1 MTRIYFLQAPYV
13 LCYFP
18 VNLKDKKERTALT
31 FAAELGHP
39 EVTSWLLKAEADVRV
54 LGLQRLEAVSCPA
67 VHPFVC
73 VVVCSMRVRW
83 SAFTADGK
91 SLVHCCLVIGCI
103 LLMLSVFIFIFGYVF
118 FRGGGCRTTSFWSCS
133 HEHPANALLDINNT
147 HSRYLIPSGDP
158 PPMLGPPV
166 PF

>member
-54 LGLQRLEAVSCPA
+54 LGLQLLEAVSCPA

-73 VVVCSMRVRW
+73 VVVCSMR
-83 SAFTADGK
+83 A
-91 SLVHCCLVIGCI
+91 LVCFHCRRKIPCA
-103 LLMLSVFIFIFGYVF
+103 LLFGYWLYFVDVVCLHF
-118 FRGGGCRTTSFWSCS
+118 HFWICLFSGGGLSY
-133 HEHPANALLDINNT
+133 HIILELLPRAPCQRPV
-147 HSRYLIPSGDP
+147 RYQQYTFPLPDSER
-158 PPMLGPPV
+158 
-166 PF
+166 